1 MMVNIIILANQALI
15 NLLSLEVYV
24 YLARLV
30 LIARDRV
37 PVS

>member
-1 MMVNIIILANQALI
+1 MMVNIIILANQAPI

-30 LIARDRV
+30 HIARDRV
-37 PVS
+37 PDS

>member
-15 NLLSLEVYV
+15 NLLSLEVFV

-30 LIARDRV
+30 HIARDRLLD
-37 PVS
+37 S

>member
-24 YLARLV
+24 CLAKLV
-30 LIARDRV
+30 HIARDRL
-37 PVS
+37 PDS